1 MRKYWLLASASL
13 LCPGTA
19 FAQTGTDP
27 APQGS
32 TSALA
37 DEIIVTATKKGYG
50 ENVQDVP
57 IAVTAYGEAQLD
69 AKFVQNLQSLSYD
82 VPNVQLED
90 VGSTP
95 GYANFS
101 IRGLG
106 INSSIPSIDPTVGVF
121 IDGVYLGIN
130 AGVVFDNF
138 DLEGLEVLRG
148 PQGLLFGRNVTGG
161 AVVVRTSRPSFDLEF
176 RGKASVET
184 GLKKTVSGVVTG
196 PIVDDV
202 VAAKLAV
209 YYSDDDGWFRN
220 RFDGKSFGKAKDLI
234 IRPALSIRG
243 GEDFR
248 MDIRYEHGETKGD
261 GPAGQNH
268 GLFRRDSFDFS
279 VNNRGFYDNK
289 WDQASAET
297 NVDVRFGEGVITNIA
312 GYRRYR
318 SSASSDIDATPL
330 SLFHADIEIA
340 QSQLSDEL
348 RYAGKFGDVDV
359 TTGLYY
365 FTQDIRYG
373 ERRTLLGGRQIVSGG
388 GAQDQTTWG
397 VFASADWHLSETL
410 TLNLGGRYTWERKT
424 VQVSTLRPNG
434 CNLDTIICTTNF
446 ADSDKWKGFTPKIG
460 LQWQPGDDTQVYGV
474 YTRGFRSGGYNLRNT
489 DPNVPPGPF
498 DQEVQDSFELG
509 VKQQFGRNRINVAGF
524 YNRIK
529 DLQREIVLPGP
540 LGASQVI
547 RNTADATIK
556 GIEAEGLF
564 FILPNL
570 ALSGQVGYVDGQ
582 YRNVQFD
589 LSGDGVINGVDR
601 RLKLPRLSPWTY
613 GAGLTYDQRLGS
625 LGTATARVSY
635 NHRDKAAFTDNNQGF
650 LQGADMLDAS
660 LTLATAD
667 NHWKFSIYGRNL
679 LNEAT
684 IGSDVQLPAAF
695 GGVGASFSP
704 LNKGRVIGGEVAV
717 SF

>member
-130 AGVVFDNF
+130 AGVLFDNF

>member
-19 FAQTGTDP
+19 LAQSQIDP

-161 AVVVRTSRPSFDLEF
+161 AVVVRTSRPSFDF
-176 RGKASVET
+176 GFKGKASVET

-209 YYSDDDGWFRN
+209 YYSDDNGWFRN

-234 IRPALSIRG
+234 IRPAISIRG
-243 GEDFR
+243 GDDFR

-268 GLFRRDSFDFS
+268 ALFSRDSFDFS
-279 VNNRGFYDNK
+279 VNNPGFYDNK
-289 WDQASAET
+289 WDQASVET

-330 SLFHADIEIA
+330 SLFNADIEIA

-348 RYAGKFGDVDV
+348 RYAGKFGTVDV

-373 ERRTLLGGRQIVSGG
+373 ERRTLLGGRQLVSGG

-397 VFASADWHLSETL
+397 VFASADWHLSDTL
-410 TLNLGGRYTWERKT
+410 TLNLGGRYTWERKA

-460 LQWQPGDDTQVYGV
+460 LQWQPGDDTQVYGL

-489 DPNVPPGPF
+489 DPSVPPGPF

-570 ALSGQVGYVDGQ
+570 ALSGQLGYVDGQ

-589 LSGDGVINGVDR
+589 LSGDGVINGIDR
-601 RLKLPRLSPWTY
+601 GLKLPRLSPWTY

-635 NHRDKAAFTDNNQGF
+635 NHRDQAAFTDNNVGF

-660 LTLATAD
+660 LTLATSD
-667 NHWKFSIYGRNL
+667 KRWKFSIYGRNL

>member
-1 MRKYWLLASASL
+1 M
-13 LCPGTA
+13 
-19 FAQTGTDP
+19 
-27 APQGS
+27 
-32 TSALA
+32 
-37 DEIIVTATKKGYG
+37 
-50 ENVQDVP
+50 
-57 IAVTAYGEAQLD
+57 
-69 AKFVQNLQSLSYD
+69 
-82 VPNVQLED
+82 
-90 VGSTP
+90 
-95 GYANFS
+95 
-101 IRGLG
+101 
-106 INSSIPSIDPTVGVF
+106 
-121 IDGVYLGIN
+121 
-130 AGVVFDNF
+130 
-138 DLEGLEVLRG
+138 
-148 PQGLLFGRNVTGG
+148 
-161 AVVVRTSRPSFDLEF
+161 
-176 RGKASVET
+176 
-184 GLKKTVSGVVTG
+184 
-196 PIVDDV
+196 
-202 VAAKLAV
+202 
-209 YYSDDDGWFRN
+209 
-220 RFDGKSFGKAKDLI
+220 
-234 IRPALSIRG
+234 
-243 GEDFR
+243 
-248 MDIRYEHGETKGD
+248 
-261 GPAGQNH
+261 
-268 GLFRRDSFDFS
+268 
-279 VNNRGFYDNK
+279 
-289 WDQASAET
+289 
-297 NVDVRFGEGVITNIA
+297 
-312 GYRRYR
+312 
-318 SSASSDIDATPL
+318 
-330 SLFHADIEIA
+330 
-340 QSQLSDEL
+340 
-348 RYAGKFGDVDV
+348 
-359 TTGLYY
+359 
-365 FTQDIRYG
+365 
-373 ERRTLLGGRQIVSGG
+373 
-388 GAQDQTTWG
+388 
-397 VFASADWHLSETL
+397 
-410 TLNLGGRYTWERKT
+410 
-424 VQVSTLRPNG
+424 
-434 CNLDTIICTTNF
+434 
-446 ADSDKWKGFTPKIG
+446 
-460 LQWQPGDDTQVYGV
+460 
-474 YTRGFRSGGYNLRNT
+474 
-489 DPNVPPGPF
+489 
-498 DQEVQDSFELG
+498 QDSFELG

>member
-1 MRKYWLLASASL
+1 MKKYLLLASAL
-13 LCPGTA
+13 LWPGSA
-19 FAQTGTDP
+19 FAQNEAASQSDR
-27 APQGS
+27 A
-32 TSALA
+32 TSALSE
-37 DEIIVTATKKGYG
+37 DIVVTATKKGYG

-161 AVVVRTSRPSFDLEF
+161 AVVVRTSRPSFDFEF

-243 GEDFR
+243 GDDFR

-268 GLFRRDSFDFS
+268 GMFSRDSFDFS
-279 VNNRGFYDNK
+279 VNNPGFYDNK
-289 WDQASAET
+289 WDQASVET
-297 NVDVRFGEGVITNIA
+297 NVDVGFGEGVITNIA

-330 SLFHADIEIA
+330 SLFNADIEIA

-348 RYAGKFGDVDV
+348 RYAGKFGAVDV

-410 TLNLGGRYTWERKT
+410 TLNLGGRYTWERKA

-434 CNLDTIICTTNF
+434 CNLDTTICTTNF

-489 DPNVPPGPF
+489 DPGVPPGPF

-589 LSGDGVINGVDR
+589 LSGDGVIDGVDR
-601 RLKLPRLSPWTY
+601 ELKLPRLSPWTY

-625 LGTATARVSY
+625 FGTATARVSY
-635 NHRDKAAFTDNNQGF
+635 NHRDKAAFTDNNRGF

-667 NHWKFSIYGRNL
+667 THWKFSIYGRNL

-684 IGSDVQLPAAF
+684 IGADLQLPAAF